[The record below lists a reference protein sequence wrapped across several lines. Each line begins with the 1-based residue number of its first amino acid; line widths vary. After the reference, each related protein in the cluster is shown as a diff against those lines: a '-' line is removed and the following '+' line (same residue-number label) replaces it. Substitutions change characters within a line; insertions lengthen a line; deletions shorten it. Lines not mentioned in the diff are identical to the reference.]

1 VGLFWISGWQR
12 SCCLCWRRPAGSA
25 GSAGCWARPARRGG
39 CGCRAWH
46 LGRRRGGVRR
56 PVGRR
61 RFCWCARVQEEEH
74 TRHRQGRLGRTGGA
88 AGGAQ
93 EQAWQQEAAQGAGR
107 RRCRP
112 GRTASWSGA
121 AALLGQM
128 RREGRGNRSVQ
139 ETTGAAIGEAQAE
152 KKMRPRVR
160 VMLAGFIGYAGS

>member
-1 VGLFWISGWQR
+1 
-12 SCCLCWRRPAGSA
+12 
-25 GSAGCWARPARRGG
+25 
-39 CGCRAWH
+39 
-46 LGRRRGGVRR
+46 
-56 PVGRR
+56 
-61 RFCWCARVQEEEH
+61 VQEEEH

-93 EQAWQQEAAQGAGR
+93 EQARQQEAAQGAGR